1 MKGNQTL
8 VDSTIPLPSQKQ
20 VVIIG
25 GGVIGCSIAY
35 HLTKLGWKD
44 VVLLERKQL
53 TAGTTW
59 HAAGLV
65 EAGGFYSETMIEMA
79 KYTRELYQ
87 TLDEETGQSTGYK
100 PVGYLEFACTPS
112 RLEGLRRV
120 ADFDRGFGVEVEE
133 ISPSKVKE
141 KWPLADTDDI
151 LAGFFTPGDGRVN
164 PIDATMALAKGSR
177 MGGVQIFEDT
187 AVTGIT
193 KAHGQVTGVI
203 TDKGEIEAEYVVN
216 CAGMWAREIGKL
228 AGVNVPLQAAEH
240 YYLIT
245 EPIDGI
251 DPDIPVLV
259 DLDRYAYY
267 REEHGG
273 VLLGLFEPTAVPWG
287 LDGIPKEF
295 SFGEIHPDWDRMMP
309 YIEEAMKRIPIMEEA
324 GIHKLF
330 CGPESFTP
338 DLEPLMGMSP
348 EIDNFYIAAGF
359 NSLGILLGGGVGKVM
374 AQWIVDGLPDVD
386 VTEIDIARMLPFQN
400 NPTFL
405 KDRTVEMLGYMFE
418 EQYPNRNF
426 KSVRNVRKSAFH
438 DRLAEAG
445 AYFGVYAGWEY
456 PDWFAPKGVEPKVEY
471 SWGRQNWFEYSA
483 AEHRA
488 TREGVTLMDYS
499 VMAKILVQGRDV
511 EKYLNQI
518 CANNVSVPIGRIVYT
533 QWLNERGMI
542 EADLTVTRLAEDQYL
557 ILTGDGTSTNVLAWL
572 RRHIPP
578 DAHACVTNITPAYSV
593 LNIQGPKSRDLL
605 SRVTHADLS
614 NDAFPFLSMQEID
627 IGYALVKALR
637 ITYVGELGWEL
648 YIPTEFSLHVF
659 DTLVETGKE
668 YGLRHMGLQALD
680 TLRLEKAYR
689 DYGNDIDNKDTP
701 LEVGL
706 SFFVDFDKPGGFIGK
721 EALLNRKEAGLK
733 YRLVQFLL
741 EDEQPIVYYGE
752 PIYRNS
758 ERVGYIMSG
767 GYGHTLGGAVG
778 VGPVDNGGEIVTAD
792 YIKSGN
798 YEIEVAGERFPAKA
812 SLRPMYDPK
821 LDRVR
826 I

>member
-1 MKGNQTL
+1 MGGTQTL
-8 VDSTIPLPSQKQ
+8 QNDTINLPSQEQ

-44 VVLLERKQL
+44 VALLERKQL

-87 TLDEETGQSTGYK
+87 ALEEETGQATGYK
-100 PVGYLEFACTPS
+100 PVGYLEFACSSS

-120 ADFDRGFGVEVEE
+120 ADFDRGFEIEVEE
-133 ISPSKVKE
+133 ISPAKVKE
-141 KWPLADTDDI
+141 KWPFAYTEDI

-164 PIDATMALAKGSR
+164 PIDATMALAKGAR

-187 AVTGIT
+187 VVTGIL
-193 KAHGQVTGVI
+193 KENGRVTGVI
-203 TDKGEIEAEYVVN
+203 TDRGEIEAEYVVN
-216 CAGMWAREIGKL
+216 CAGMWAGEIGKL

-245 EPIDGI
+245 EPIEGI
-251 DPDIPVLV
+251 EADLPVLV

-273 VLLGLFEPTAVPWG
+273 VLLGLFEPAAAPWS
-287 LDGIPKEF
+287 LEGIPKDF
-295 SFGEIHPDWDRMMP
+295 SFGEIQPNWERMMP
-309 YIEEAMKRIPIMEEA
+309 YIEEAMKRIPVMQEA
-324 GIHKLF
+324 GIKKLF

-338 DLEPLMGMSP
+338 DLEPLMGLSP
-348 EIDNFYIAAGF
+348 ELDNFYVAAGF

-374 AQWIVDGLPDVD
+374 ASWIVDGLPDVD

-400 NPTFL
+400 NPAYL
-405 KDRTVEMLGYMFE
+405 KDRTVELLGYMFE

-426 KSVRNVRKSAFH
+426 TSARNVRISAFH

-445 AYFGVYAGWEY
+445 AHFGSYAGWEY
-456 PDWFAPKGVEPKVEY
+456 PDWFAPTGDEPKVEY

-488 TREGVTLMDYS
+488 TREGVTILDYS
-499 VMAKILVQGRDV
+499 VMGKILVEGRDV
-511 EKYLNQI
+511 EKYLNRI
-518 CANNVSVPIGRIVYT
+518 CANNVSVPVGRIVYT

-542 EADLTVTRLAEDQYL
+542 EADLTVTRLAEDKYL
-557 ILTGDGTSTNVLAWL
+557 ILTGDGTIVQVMAWL
-572 RRHIPP
+572 RRNIPP
-578 DAHACVTNITPAYSV
+578 EAYTSITNITSAYSV

-605 SRVTHADLS
+605 SRVTHADMS
-614 NDAFPFLSMQEID
+614 NDAFPFLTLQEID
-627 IGYALVKALR
+627 IGYALVQALR

-659 DTLVETGKE
+659 DTLVEAGKE
-668 YGLRHMGLQALD
+668 SGLRHMGLQALD

-721 EALLNRKEAGLK
+721 EALLKRKEAGLR

-741 EDEQPIVYYGE
+741 EDERPLLYYGE
-752 PIYRNS
+752 PIYRNN
-758 ERVGYIMSG
+758 ERVGNIMSG

-778 VGPVDNGGEIVTAD
+778 VGPVDKGGEVTTTE

-812 SLRPMYDPK
+812 SLRPMYDPQLK
-821 LDRVR
+821 RVR